1 MLKDVLRVLWRGI
14 MQFEH
19 HGWVYVIANLFAV
32 LISIPL
38 ITLPLAFAGLSYMS
52 YQAQTSPAAHVDEFW
67 AGVRKYWRHA
77 LLVGLVD
84 VVFFAVLAVNFA
96 YFLDRAGV
104 LIVALRIFWLIA
116 LLLWACVQFYLWPL
130 LEEMDQPSLRDGVR
144 NALVMILRN
153 PGFSLLFSA
162 IMVLFFLISIALF
175 AVMMLVTLSLIACLS
190 TTAVRDRLSSYR
202 ATQKQH

>member
-1 MLKDVLRVLWRGI
+1 MFKDVFRVLWRGI
-14 MQFEH
+14 MRFEH

-38 ITLPLAFAGLSYMS
+38 ITLPIAFAGLSYMS
-52 YQAQTSPAAHVDEFW
+52 HQAQTTPAAHVDEFW
-67 AGVRKYWRHA
+67 AGVRKYWRQG

-84 VVFFAVLAVNFA
+84 AVFLTVLAVNFMF
-96 YFLDRAGV
+96 YLDQAGM
-104 LIVALRIFWLIA
+104 LIAALRVFWLIA

-130 LEEMDQPSLRDGVR
+130 LEEMEQPSLRDGVR
-144 NALVMILRN
+144 NAFVMILRH

-162 IMVLFFLISIALF
+162 IMVLFFVVSIALF

-190 TTAVRDRLSSYR
+190 TTAVQDRLSLYR